1 MPARTLYSSQL
12 AIIDGR
18 TYPVQSASCETTI
31 PIEDISILGKLGSAG
46 RFQKEVAT
54 CKSDIKIFLTSGS
67 GKSHTL
73 TAAHIN
79 DWTGKAMEGKVSDIR
94 VEPNGFALSGILAS
108 LNIDASKGNFVM
120 VDMSF
125 VGVGEPTYEA
135 VPLKVGGGQYT
146 GSGTPL
152 TTVTPIIN
160 QISLTATDGNFN
172 TCPSSAKFSF
182 DMPNEVISCI
192 NSVIS
197 GTQDAVSGTNVQVA
211 KPPFKG
217 TITVEG
223 TSAEQAS
230 GIQFGHLKCTIRDSA
245 LISRSFNQAAGE
257 VGATYNFTSEGVDVV
272 FTDETSL

>member
-1 MPARTLYSSQL
+1 MPARTLYSSQI
-12 AIIDGR
+12 ATINGKQ
-18 TYPVQSASCETTI
+18 YPVQSASCETTI
-31 PIEDISILGKLGSAG
+31 PVEDITVLGKLGSAG

-54 CKSDIKIFLTSGS
+54 CKSDIKIFLASGAS
-67 GKSHTL
+67 NSHTL
-73 TAAHIN
+73 TAETIV
-79 DWTGKAMEGKVSDIR
+79 DLTGKAMEGTLSDIR
-94 VEPNGFALSGILAS
+94 VAPNGFGLSGILAS

-125 VGVGEPTYEA
+125 VGVGEPAYDA
-135 VPLKVGGGQYT
+135 VPTTIGGGQHT
-146 GSGTPL
+146 GAL
-152 TTVTPIIN
+152 TSVTPIIN
-160 QISLTATDGNFN
+160 QISLTTSDGSFD

-197 GTQDAVSGTNVQVA
+197 GAQSAVTGTNVQVA

-223 TSAEQAS
+223 TSAEQANA
-230 GIQFGHLKCTIRDSA
+230 IQFGHLKCTVKDA
-245 LISRSFNQAAGE
+245 KLISRSFNQAAGE